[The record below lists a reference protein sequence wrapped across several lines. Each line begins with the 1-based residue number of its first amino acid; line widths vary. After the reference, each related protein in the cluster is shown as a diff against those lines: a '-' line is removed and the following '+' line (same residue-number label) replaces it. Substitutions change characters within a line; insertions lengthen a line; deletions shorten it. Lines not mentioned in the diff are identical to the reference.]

1 MCNKSERQI
10 KVTFCKGVRFGGG
23 VPKKKITFKGISFKN
38 AEQIKVTF
46 CIGVRFEGGGVPK
59 KRSLLLHT

>member
-23 VPKKKITFKGISFKN
+23 TQKKITFKGISFKN

-46 CIGVRFEGGGVPK
+46 CIGVRFEGGGPEK
-59 KRSLLLHT
+59 AFAFIAHLR